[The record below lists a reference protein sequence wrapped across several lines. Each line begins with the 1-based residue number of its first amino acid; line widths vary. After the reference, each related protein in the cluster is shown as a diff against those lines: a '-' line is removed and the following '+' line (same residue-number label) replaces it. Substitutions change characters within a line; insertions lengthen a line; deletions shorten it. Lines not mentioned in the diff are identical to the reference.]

1 MDTNKGCSFGGLGV
15 FFVLIV
21 ALLLFKNLWKI
32 ILVAMGLVVVAL
44 VVLVIVSSSKD
55 KKAKIETDI
64 ATGNISE
71 RVAAYRKMLSELMY
85 YYYNIHDKTVKTKLK
100 QVEKAANRMIET
112 VKADARDADKAG
124 RFMRTALDGAKRV
137 MKTYRT
143 LEKAPEGE
151 NIEKAKASALESLDK
166 VIKAFDEQNKKLYDN
181 DVLNMDVETE
191 VLNQALEE
199 DFSTTDKT
207 PEA

>member
-1 MDTNKGCSFGGLGV
+1 MDSNKGCSFGGMVV
-15 FFVLIV
+15 FLALI
-21 ALLLFKNLWKI
+21 AGLLFFKDLWKI
-32 ILVAMGLVVVAL
+32 FLVALGFVVLAL
-44 VVLVIVSSSKD
+44 VAVIVYTSSKE
-55 KKAKIETDI
+55 KQNKVETDI
-64 ATGNISE
+64 ATGNVSD

-100 QVEKAANRMIET
+100 QVEKSANQMIET

-137 MKTYRT
+137 MQTYRT
-143 LEKAPEGE
+143 LEKAPAGE
-151 NIEKAKASALESLDK
+151 DVENAKASALESLDK
-166 VIKAFDEQNKKLYDN
+166 VIKAFDEQNKKLFEN

-199 DFSTTDKT
+199 DFSVSDDIPK
-207 PEA
+207 A